1 MNLEGG
7 DFRDLSLERLQ
18 SPGLC
23 VLATVYSMLCEQYGR
38 PFELPQHLIDFRSNQ
53 ISSDEA
59 SIQYHREEF
68 NRRSAN
74 LNGVAWEQ
82 KQEEFEQ
89 HLDLVTSRLDAMQI
103 RELVSR
109 IAADQSDLGRAVRD
123 CQVDYES
130 GRFSNA
136 RYWISQGYS
145 VGILTAWATLGAV
158 VPHMFHLGIDESGQF
173 ADLSDIGADQ
183 SLNSFRVQF
192 YEHAMISRIRRPGDW
207 NMLMIRKTY

>member
-1 MNLEGG
+1 MFLEGG

-23 VLATVYSMLCEQYGR
+23 VLATVHSMLREQ
-38 PFELPQHLIDFRSNQ
+38 FEQNFFFPKYLIDFRLDQKYIAESLTNKR
-53 ISSDEA
+53 
-59 SIQYHREEF
+59 REEF
-68 NRRSAN
+68 SRQHAE
-74 LNGVAWEQ
+74 LNDLAWGM
-82 KQEEFEQ
+82 KQEEFKR
-89 HLDLVTSRLDAMQI
+89 HLDAVSSRLDAMQI

-109 IAADQSDLGRAVRD
+109 IAVNQSDLGRAVRD